1 MKLDYKAIGQN
12 VRRYRRMKGLTQA
25 QLAEMIGVSD
35 QHISHIEC
43 GRTSLSLY
51 AFVNLALA
59 LSVDLN
65 DLLGYPTART
75 ISDGENMEGIA
86 LDREL
91 ALLTGD
97 LPLPLKRQCVEL
109 CRTAIAYRTDKPS
122 K

>member
-12 VRRYRRMKGLTQA
+12 VRRYRRTKGLTQA
-25 QLAEMIGVSD
+25 QLAEIIGVTD

-43 GRTSLSLY
+43 GHTSLSLY

-65 DLLGYPTART
+65 DLLGYPTDRVVP
-75 ISDGENMEGIA
+75 DGKDMEGIA

>member
-1 MKLDYKAIGQN
+1 MELDYKAIGQN

-25 QLAEMIGVSD
+25 QLAEMISVSD
-35 QHISHIEC
+35 QHISHIER
-43 GRTSLSLY
+43 GHTSLSLY
-51 AFVNLALA
+51 AFVNLAVA

-65 DLLGYPTART
+65 DLLGYPTNRAVP
-75 ISDGENMEGIA
+75 DGEDMEGIA

>member
-1 MKLDYKAIGQN
+1 MKLDFKAIGQN
-12 VRRYRRMKGLTQA
+12 VRRFRRTKGLTQA
-25 QLAEMIGVSD
+25 QLAEMIGVTD

-43 GRTSLSLY
+43 GHTSLSLY
-51 AFVNLALA
+51 AFVNLAVA

-65 DLLGYPTART
+65 DLLGYPTNH
-75 ISDGENMEGIA
+75 SVPDGEDLEGIA

-109 CRTAIAYRTDKPS
+109 CRAAIAYRTDQPS

>member
-1 MKLDYKAIGQN
+1 MNLDYKAIGKN
-12 VRRYRRMKGLTQA
+12 VRRYRRMKGLKQA
-25 QLAEMIGVSD
+25 QLAELISVTE

-43 GRTSLSLY
+43 GRTSLSLPV
-51 AFVNLALA
+51 FVSLAVV
-59 LSVDLN
+59 LSVNLN
-65 DLLGYPTART
+65 DLLGYPTDCAAP
-75 ISDGENMEGIA
+75 DAEDMEGIA

-91 ALLTGD
+91 ALLTGA

>member
-75 ISDGENMEGIA
+75 VSDGENMEGIA

-109 CRTAIAYRTDKPS
+109 CRTAIAYRTDRPS